1 MSKQNNFSNWTFQ
14 VLEPARTLGDYWDEY
29 HVWVDDDECYDALD
43 AFEGDPQLWYEHEW
57 N

>member
-1 MSKQNNFSNWTFQ
+1 MSKQDDFRNWTFQ
-14 VLEPARTLGDYWDEY
+14 VLEPARELGDYWDEY
-29 HVWVDDDECYDALD
+29 HVWVGDDYDMLD